1 MASLTLLAAAAVV
14 VSLVV
19 VAVAVVVVAVVVV
32 VAAAGAFAGRRGIA
46 VVAVAADVSAV
57 PCCQRRLPALCGDA
71 QSHQC
76 FIHSFIHS
84 FIRPFIHPFQLREQI
99 ST

>member
-19 VAVAVVVVAVVVV
+19 VAVVVAVVVV

-76 FIHSFIHS
+76 FIHSFIPS